1 MSELIKVKKISTRKI
16 IFYDGHCNL
25 CNGFVNAIIKL
36 DKKSIFL
43 FAPLNG
49 NHAKN
54 LLKKNNIKNT
64 TIDSVVL
71 FNNNSI
77 SYKSKAVIE
86 ILISL
91 GGIYRVLVMTKI
103 IPRAILDR
111 LYDIVAK
118 NRYSWF
124 GKQDRCMVPD
134 KKIISKFLD

>member
-16 IFYDGHCNL
+16 IFFDGHCNL

-36 DKKSIFL
+36 DKKNIFL

-103 IPRAILDR
+103 IPRAILDWI
-111 LYDIVAK
+111 YDIVAK

-124 GKQDRCMVPD
+124 GKQNHCMVPD

>member
-1 MSELIKVKKISTRKI
+1 MITKKI

-36 DKKSIFL
+36 DKKNIFL

-71 FNNNSI
+71 FNNNII

-103 IPRAILDR
+103 IPRAILDW

-124 GKQDRCMVPD
+124 GKQNHCMFPD

>member
-16 IFYDGHCNL
+16 IFYDGYCNL

-36 DKKSIFL
+36 DKKNIFL

-49 NHAKN
+49 NHAMN

-64 TIDSVVL
+64 TVDSVIL
-71 FNNNSI
+71 LNNNNI

-86 ILISL
+86 ILVSL
-91 GGIYRVLVMTKI
+91 DGVYRILFITKI
-103 IPRAILDR
+103 IPRALLDW

-124 GKQDRCMVPD
+124 GKQDHCMLPD

>member
-1 MSELIKVKKISTRKI
+1 MKKISTRKI
-16 IFYDGHCNL
+16 IFYDGYCNL

-36 DKKSIFL
+36 DKKNIFL

-49 NHAKN
+49 NNAMN

-64 TIDSVVL
+64 TIDSVIL
-71 FNNNSI
+71 FNNKSI

-91 GGIYRVLVMTKI
+91 DGVYRILFISKI
-103 IPRAILDR
+103 IPRALLDY

>member
-1 MSELIKVKKISTRKI
+1 MITKKI

-54 LLKKNNIKNT
+54 LLKKNNIKNIT
-64 TIDSVVL
+64 VDSVVL

-91 GGIYRVLVMTKI
+91 GGIYRFLVITKI
-103 IPRAILDR
+103 IPRAILDW
-111 LYDIVAK
+111 LYNIVAK

>member
-1 MSELIKVKKISTRKI
+1 MITKKI

-71 FNNNSI
+71 FNNNTI
-77 SYKSKAVIE
+77 NYKSKAVIE

-103 IPRAILDR
+103 IPRAILDW